1 MSFQKNLLATVLAAS
16 LGLAACGG
24 NNSAQQGGAS
34 GAAVQSGTPA
44 GDAVKVGVT
53 IYKYDDNFMSL
64 MRKALEGE
72 AAAQKT
78 AELLLNDSQNS
89 QSTQNDQVDVLISK
103 GVKVLAI
110 NLVDPAAAPT
120 IIGKAKAADIPV
132 IFFNKDPGEAALKTY
147 DKAYFIGTNPQESG
161 EIQGKLV
168 GDSWKAH
175 PEWDLNKDGVI
186 DYVLLK
192 GEPGHPDAEART
204 KYVVEKLKADGF
216 KVNQLQLDTG
226 MWDAAKAKDIMQAW
240 LAGPSGKKIEV
251 VLSNNDA
258 MAMGAVE
265 AMKAQGKVLPAFGV
279 DALPE
284 ALQMIKNDTLAGS
297 VLNDGDTQAKA
308 IYALAV
314 DLANGKDPKQ
324 NPALK
329 LENNIIRVPY
339 VGVDKSNL
347 DQFAK
352 AK

>member
-1 MSFQKNLLATVLAAS
+1 
-16 LGLAACGG
+16 
-24 NNSAQQGGAS
+24 
-34 GAAVQSGTPA
+34 
-44 GDAVKVGVT
+44 
-53 IYKYDDNFMSL
+53 
-64 MRKALEGE
+64 
-72 AAAQKT
+72 
-78 AELLLNDSQNS
+78 
-89 QSTQNDQVDVLISK
+89 
-103 GVKVLAI
+103 
-110 NLVDPAAAPT
+110 
-120 IIGKAKAADIPV
+120 
-132 IFFNKDPGEAALKTY
+132 
-147 DKAYFIGTNPQESG
+147 
-161 EIQGKLV
+161 
-168 GDSWKAH
+168 
-175 PEWDLNKDGVI
+175 
-186 DYVLLK
+186 
-192 GEPGHPDAEART
+192 
-204 KYVVEKLKADGF
+204 
-216 KVNQLQLDTG
+216 
-226 MWDAAKAKDIMQAW
+226 MQAW